1 MPVGVERKNSPTRA
15 AQASSHLRITNES
28 SPLMSLLAATP
39 YAIILLG
46 ICLGTIAVRPALL
59 AWATVM
65 LGALSG
71 LGVAVAI
78 AVTGQPQTWGLVMAA
93 ALPFVI
99 VALTTIK
106 DLTYPL
112 INDVST
118 DVDVPPRFE
127 AAHHA
132 AANAGRDMAFPD
144 RFAPIVRDK
153 YPELRPL
160 ILREPKE
167 EVLDWVAGLMAEMRN
182 WTVTFRDDSRGL
194 MEGEVRTRFL
204 GFVDDVVIRV
214 ADDGSGSRVDMRS
227 KSREGLVDGGA
238 NARRVQDFLAR
249 LAEK

>member
-1 MPVGVERKNSPTRA
+1 
-15 AQASSHLRITNES
+15 
-28 SPLMSLLAATP
+28 MSLLAATP
-39 YAIILLG
+39 YPIILLG
-46 ICLGTIAVRPALL
+46 MCLGTIGVRPTLL

-71 LGVAVAI
+71 LGAAVVI
-78 AVTGQPQTWGLVMAA
+78 VVTGQPHSWGLSMVA

-118 DVDVPPRFE
+118 DVDAPPRFE
-127 AAHHA
+127 AALHA
-132 AANAGRDMAFPD
+132 AANAGRDMAFPK

-160 ILREPKE
+160 ILREPKR
-167 EVLDWVAGLMAEMRN
+167 EVLERVASLMAEMPN
-182 WTVTFRDDSRGL
+182 WTATFRDDSRGL
-194 MEGEVRTRFL
+194 VEGEVRTPFL
-204 GFVDDVVIRV
+204 GFVDDVVVRV
-214 ADDGSGSRVDMRS
+214 ADDGGSTRVDMRS

-238 NARRVQDFLAR
+238 NGKRVQGFLAR
-249 LAEK
+249 LADA